1 MIAQAPEPID
11 RSPSRRRVYWIP
23 VGLLVAVGHFVTL
36 IGCRQIGTPTR
47 SVTQVSPAESPK
59 PKRKG
64 DLPEF
69 VKTSSKVSTNAGS
82 PSTDTPSNTPQAASE
97 ENGLTAGHPV
107 QNPVSSPVP
116 PANDGSSTDVVQTSS
131 QRVFETDSEGSF
143 ITILSF
149 SNETEQPRL
158 AQAPNDQ
165 VDYSSS
171 LPTTSSDRPKSLR
184 LTFPSEIPGA
194 TSPTIS
200 LPVTDVDHPERK
212 LAAINTLFPPAS
224 VPRNLQIPDDRV
236 MTLEELEELA
246 MMNSPIIAQSLAAI
260 TMNQGTAIQAGVYPN
275 PVFGYEADTVGSSFT
290 RNYQGTYL
298 AQTIKTAG
306 KLPLARAAAN
316 MDLMNSQLAYERTRQ
331 QILHD
336 VRTGY
341 FSVLVSQE
349 AIRIN
354 EALVRFTNQVYAIM
368 IERLKNGEQ
377 AGYELAQLRTLVK
390 QAQTILVNSQNHYI
404 SAWKQLAVA
413 TGTPELP
420 LARVEGRVDMPV
432 PNLDY
437 DVLLERV
444 LSVHPDLQ
452 ASRNLEAQARLQLRL
467 QRAIPIPDPTVAG
480 AFQNDSTV
488 PGFQRT
494 SYNLNVSVP
503 LPLFDRNQGNI
514 RNALG
519 KLEMNSRQYAVTT
532 NALTSQLAD
541 AFERYQNG
549 RFQSEYYRTQ
559 ILPDLARAYRGVYDR
574 HISNSDKVAFGDI
587 IVAQQNL
594 AGGVSNYIT
603 SLWTQW
609 NAAVDLANLMQLND
623 FRSLFT
629 DLPPVP
635 DLPATPSPVD
645 ATTEGDQP

>member
-1 MIAQAPEPID
+1 MGAHAPEPIESATGS
-11 RSPSRRRVYWIP
+11 RLIRRRPIWFV
-23 VGLLVAVGHFVTL
+23 VGCMTL
-36 IGCRQIGTPTR
+36 SFTVSCRNVGTPVSSITSRNPADGVVARQPTEREKTTTTSDRR
-47 SVTQVSPAESPK
+47 SVT
-59 PKRKG
+59 
-64 DLPEF
+64 
-69 VKTSSKVSTNAGS
+69 TSSKTNSEASDEGHS
-82 PSTDTPSNTPQAASE
+82 EPDAVRDTDEMALTGPPVRRTTSDIVQTNRTTLADGQDDQSFVTILRFDDATQTTSNRLASNTQDKNA
-97 ENGLTAGHPV
+97 
-107 QNPVSSPVP
+107 
-116 PANDGSSTDVVQTSS
+116 PA
-131 QRVFETDSEGSF
+131 RDSE
-143 ITILSF
+143 L
-149 SNETEQPRL
+149 TE
-158 AQAPNDQ
+158 
-165 VDYSSS
+165 
-171 LPTTSSDRPKSLR
+171 RPKSLR
-184 LTFPSEIPGA
+184 LTFPAELPGA
-194 TSPTIS
+194 ASPTIS
-200 LPVTDVDHPERK
+200 LPVSDIDHPERK
-212 LAAINTLFPPAS
+212 MAAINTLFPPAS
-224 VPRNLQIPDDRV
+224 IPKSLDVPNDRV

-246 MMNSPIIAQSLAAI
+246 LLNSPIIAQSLAAI
-260 TMNQGTAIQAGVYPN
+260 TMNQGTAIQAGIYPN
-275 PVFGYEADTVGSSFT
+275 PVFGYEADTVGSTFT
-290 RNYQGTYL
+290 RNYQGTYV
-298 AQTIKTAG
+298 AQTIKVAG

-331 QILHD
+331 QVLHD

-390 QAQTILVNSQNHYI
+390 QAQTILVNSQNRYI
-404 SAWKQLAVA
+404 SSWKQLAAA

-420 LARVEGRVDMPV
+420 LALLEGRVDMPV

-437 DVLLERV
+437 DTLLDRV

-467 QRAIPIPDPTVAG
+467 QRAIPIPDPTIAG
-480 AFQNDSTV
+480 AFQNDSTS

-494 SYNLNVSVP
+494 SYNLNVSIPVP
-503 LPLFDRNQGNI
+503 IFDRNQGNI

-532 NALTSQLAD
+532 NQLTSQLAE

-594 AGGVSNYIT
+594 AGGVSIYIT

-609 NAAVDLANLMQLND
+609 NAAVDLANLMQLSD
-623 FRSLFT
+623 FRSLFS

-635 DLPATPSPVD
+635 DR
-645 ATTEGDQP
+645 TTEPTPAEATWEGVQP